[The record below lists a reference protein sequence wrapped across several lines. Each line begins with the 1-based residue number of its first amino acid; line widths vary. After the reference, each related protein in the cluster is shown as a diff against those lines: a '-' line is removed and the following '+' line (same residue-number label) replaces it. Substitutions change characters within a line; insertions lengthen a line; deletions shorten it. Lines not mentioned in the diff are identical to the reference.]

1 MQRQRQRHSE
11 ESEAWALSETIED
24 RGANVPTAVHF
35 LELYQTGN
43 GSQEGHC
50 YLAQWHGLQ
59 ENPLSIVP
67 PRQNNL
73 QLSRHLHP
81 RRQKRIRAVTCSLIR
96 SERRRCKHLFMRLAV
111 LIQPYCPWI
120 SPAVEKR
127 RDLQKSLGG
136 HSEAGK
142 QEKEKE
148 LNREEKKVWQGH
160 GQGGVW
166 QRQGQRIWPSR
177 TSSSRASCLAYATQC
192 SRSIQI

>member
-1 MQRQRQRHSE
+1 MQRQRQRQRQRHSE

-136 HSEAGK
+136 HSEARK
-142 QEKEKE
+142 EEKEKE
-148 LNREEKKVWQGH
+148 LRREEKRSLARTQPR
-160 GQGGVW
+160 GVSYYGLLDLTM
-166 QRQGQRIWPSR
+166 QLLLPLLLPVYDSC
-177 TSSSRASCLAYATQC
+177 TASA
-192 SRSIQI
+192 